1 MTRVLMVCL
10 GNICRSPLAE
20 GILKAKTFL
29 KGVIVDSAGTS
40 SYHIGN
46 PPDKRSV
53 EIAKKNNID
62 ITEQRGRK
70 FIVSDFDNF
79 DIIYAMDSS
88 NYRNIL
94 SLARN
99 ENDKQK
105 VRIILNELFPNEN
118 LDVPD
123 PYNGGEHGFK
133 VVYDMLNEA
142 CDEIVKKII

>member
-29 KGVIVDSAGTS
+29 KDVIVDSAGTS

-133 VVYDMLNEA
+133 VVYDMLTL
-142 CDEIVKKII
+142 

>member
-1 MTRVLMVCL
+1 MTKVLMVCL

-29 KGVIVDSAGTS
+29 KDVTVDSAGTS

-53 EIAKKNNID
+53 EIAKKHNID

-70 FIVSDFDNF
+70 FVVSDFDKF

-94 SLARN
+94 HLARN
-99 ENDKQK
+99 ENDTQK

-123 PYNGGEHGFK
+123 PYNGGEHGFRI
-133 VVYDMLNEA
+133 VYDMLNEA
-142 CDEIVKKII
+142 CDEIVKKIT

>member
-1 MTRVLMVCL
+1 MTKVLMVCL

-29 KGVIVDSAGTS
+29 KKVSVDSAGTS

-53 EIAKKNNID
+53 EIAQKHNID
-62 ITEQRGRK
+62 ITDQRGRK
-70 FIVSDFDNF
+70 FVVSDFDKF

-94 SLARN
+94 HLARN
-99 ENDKQK
+99 ESDKKK

-118 LDVPD
+118 LVVPD
-123 PYNGGEHGFK
+123 PYNGGEHGFR

-142 CDEIVKKII
+142 CDEIVKKIT